1 MNVVDSSADTDR
13 LARLKALVET
23 VAATNEFQRGRLDGV
38 ELNSLDDLRQI
49 PLTSKEALVADQAQ
63 HPPFGTNLTFE
74 LERYAHVHQTSGTT
88 GATLRVL
95 DTAEDWLWWRRCF
108 ARVFRSTGVGPKDV
122 VALAYSFGP
131 YVQFWAS
138 YEGASEVGAMVVAL
152 GGMDSVQRLDTI
164 REYRATTL
172 VCTPSYAVH
181 LAKVAAQSDQLEA
194 LESVDK
200 LICTGEP
207 GASLPGVR
215 TEMERAWG
223 ARCYDHAGLSEVG
236 PFAYPCADSG
246 GLHLTEDEVIAEI
259 VHPDSGEPVGSGE
272 LGELVITAL
281 GRVGFPAIRYRTGD
295 IVECN
300 PEGCPAGHLGRWL
313 PGGVLG
319 RSDDMVVI
327 RGMNVFPSAIEQILR
342 EFGGVGEFR
351 ITFYNDP
358 RAMDEVKVE
367 VELARPA
374 DARAIQA
381 RLRQRLGLRVRIV
394 PIKAGILPAQIVK
407 ARRVVD
413 LRPPPAR
420 LRRGEGSDGASG
432 TG

>member
-1 MNVVDSSADTDR
+1 VSVLDSSADTER
-13 LARLKALVET
+13 LERLRSLLAE
-23 VAATNEFQRGRLDGV
+23 VAATNEFQRARLDGV
-38 ELNSLDDLRQI
+38 ELRTLDDLRQI
-49 PLTSKEALVADQAQ
+49 PFTTKEQLVADQAE
-63 HPPFGTNLTFE
+63 HPPFGTNLTFG
-74 LERYAHVHQTSGTT
+74 LERYAHVHQTSGTS

-95 DTAEDWLWWRRCF
+95 DTEEDWLWWRRCF
-108 ARVFRSTGVGPKDV
+108 ARVYRAAGIDASDV
-122 VALAYSFGP
+122 VALAHSFGP
-131 YVQFWAS
+131 YIQFWAS
-138 YEGASEVGAMVVAL
+138 YEGAGEVGAMAVAL

-164 REYRATTL
+164 REYSATVL
-172 VCTPSYAVH
+172 SCTPSYAVH
-181 LAKVAAQSDQLEA
+181 LAKVAGQSDQLDA
-194 LESVDK
+194 LASVQK
-200 LICTGEP
+200 ILCTGEP

-215 TEMERAWG
+215 AEIEQAWG

-236 PFAYPCADSG
+236 PIAYPCAEGG
-246 GLHLTEDEVIAEI
+246 GLHLTEQEIVAEI
-259 VHPDSGEPVGSGE
+259 VNPETGEHVDDGE
-272 LGELVITAL
+272 LGELVVTAL

-295 IVECN
+295 IVERQ
-300 PEGCPAGHLGRWL
+300 PESCPAGHTGRWL

-367 VELARPA
+367 VELARPS

-394 PIKAGILPAQIVK
+394 PIKSGILPAQIVK

-413 LRPPPAR
+413 LRPPSPAR
-420 LRRGEGSDGASG
+420 LRRGEGSDGG
-432 TG
+432 G